1 MPRGAHLVFP
11 WFLVDSEA
19 FREVLN
25 RKFSNLYNKEGI
37 IIRTFDKEYLDSL
50 MNRNDKKN
58 SNLLKPWYVQKMH
71 DPINMVVEKIIPN
84 IHDAFS
90 VHPVSYGL
98 LSTDDVAGE
107 RVLATKIEA
116 RGG

>member
-1 MPRGAHLVFP
+1 M
-11 WFLVDSEA
+11 
-19 FREVLN
+19 
-25 RKFSNLYNKEGI
+25 
-37 IIRTFDKEYLDSL
+37 
-50 MNRNDKKN
+50 
-58 SNLLKPWYVQKMH
+58 KPWYVQKMH
-71 DPINMVVEKIIPN
+71 YPRNMVVEKIIPN

-116 RGG
+116 GRAGETPALLTAVVYFTSSGSRESARRVSLSLFPSE

>member
-1 MPRGAHLVFP
+1 MHYPR
-11 WFLVDSEA
+11 
-19 FREVLN
+19 
-25 RKFSNLYNKEGI
+25 
-37 IIRTFDKEYLDSL
+37 
-50 MNRNDKKN
+50 
-58 SNLLKPWYVQKMH
+58 
-71 DPINMVVEKIIPN
+71 NMVVEKIIPN

-98 LSTDDVAGE
+98 LSTDDVDGE

>member
-1 MPRGAHLVFP
+1 
-11 WFLVDSEA
+11 
-19 FREVLN
+19 
-25 RKFSNLYNKEGI
+25 
-37 IIRTFDKEYLDSL
+37 
-50 MNRNDKKN
+50 MNRNDKKK

-71 DPINMVVEKIIPN
+71 YPRNMVVEKIIPN

-98 LSTDDVAGE
+98 LSTDDVADE

>member
-1 MPRGAHLVFP
+1 MHYPR
-11 WFLVDSEA
+11 
-19 FREVLN
+19 
-25 RKFSNLYNKEGI
+25 
-37 IIRTFDKEYLDSL
+37 
-50 MNRNDKKN
+50 
-58 SNLLKPWYVQKMH
+58 
-71 DPINMVVEKIIPN
+71 NMVVEKIIHN

-116 RGG
+116 RGRVRHPPSCCCGVFHFFR

>member
-1 MPRGAHLVFP
+1 MHYPR
-11 WFLVDSEA
+11 
-19 FREVLN
+19 
-25 RKFSNLYNKEGI
+25 
-37 IIRTFDKEYLDSL
+37 
-50 MNRNDKKN
+50 
-58 SNLLKPWYVQKMH
+58 
-71 DPINMVVEKIIPN
+71 NMVVEKIIPN

-116 RGG
+116 SVV